1 MSKETLSSLLLDMK
15 GANNISITEEEALK
29 IEIERCDSKIEYYQ
43 ELKRD
48 LEAKLEIL
56 NRKK

>member
-15 GANNISITEEEALK
+15 RVNNISITEEESLK
-29 IEIERCDSKIEYYQ
+29 IEIERCDSQIEYYQ
-43 ELKRD
+43 ELKRE
-48 LEAKLEIL
+48 LETKLEIL